1 MKYPTLW
8 LVLFTIGCL
17 FSCQEPSTSNTVKE
31 NPWTGTTWEYL
42 DGVPI
47 KFRKPSAL
55 KRSSRYRIYKDLP
68 SVAKDT
74 VLLLLLQN
82 SLKAMEYQDKE
93 VDVFIDTT
101 TEFRLIT
108 MSNMPRMDFN
118 AIDATVLKTRI
129 KKRIKQADIENP
141 FIEFGELKASM
152 KNSKTI
158 QLARFQY
165 IMTNRLDQTQL
176 QETHYFLTG
185 PSFSLYVWELA
196 DSPVEIEKYLWSLKA
211 Q

>member
-1 MKYPTLW
+1 MKYSTLW

-17 FSCQEPSTSNTVKE
+17 SSCQESSTSNPSKE
-31 NPWTGTTWEYL
+31 NPWAGTTWEYL

-68 SVAKDT
+68 SVAKDS

-108 MSNMPRMDFN
+108 MSNMPRMVFN
-118 AIDATVLKTRI
+118 TVDATVLKTMI
-129 KKRIKQADIENP
+129 KKRMKQAEIENP

-165 IMTNRLDQTQL
+165 TMTNRLD
-176 QETHYFLTG
+176 
-185 PSFSLYVWELA
+185 
-196 DSPVEIEKYLWSLKA
+196 
-211 Q
+211 

>member
-1 MKYPTLW
+1 MKP
-8 LVLFTIGCL
+8 LFMLLLLACTGL
-17 FSCQEPSTSNTVKE
+17 YACQESQTSEKSKE
-31 NPWTGTTWEYL
+31 NPWVGTTWEYL

-47 KFRKPSAL
+47 KFRKPGAL

-68 SVAKDT
+68 SVAEDS

-82 SLKAMEYQDKE
+82 SLEAMEYQDRE
-93 VDVFIDTT
+93 IDVFIDTT
-101 TEFRLIT
+101 TEFRLMT
-108 MSNMPRMDFN
+108 MSNMPRMAFN
-118 AIDATVLKTRI
+118 AVDATVLKTMI
-129 KKRIKQADIENP
+129 KRRMEQADIENP
-141 FIEFGELKASM
+141 LIEFGPLKASM

-165 IMTNRLDQTQL
+165 TMTNSLDQMQL

-196 DSPVEIEKYLWSLKA
+196 DSPVEIEKYLWSLKT
-211 Q
+211 